1 MVPLRTRSIKPRAGP
16 LAALPSLPVVLHR
29 AAKEWEV
36 LAVGKGFKP
45 NMTVPT
51 AKKAKAPKAKAS
63 KMKPAQGSEF
73 GFGFAKKGK

>member
-1 MVPLRTRSIKPRAGP
+1 M
-16 LAALPSLPVVLHR
+16 
-29 AAKEWEV
+29 
-36 LAVGKGFKP
+36 GKGFKP
-45 NMTVPT
+45 NMTVPK